1 MFSHYFLD
9 YLQSEMPHRIKAGYH
24 AIFVAGNV
32 LMLIS
37 VIAIAFSI
45 LVSYVMPEYF
55 SLSTQV
61 FGHLAMMIFAA
72 GLKIG
77 YVMHLLGEN
86 GQAGSP
92 HIAASGI

>member
-9 YLQSEMPHRIKAGYH
+9 YLQSEISHRIKAGYH
-24 AIFVAGNV
+24 TVFVAGNL

-37 VIAIAFSI
+37 VMAIVFSI
-45 LVSYVMPEYF
+45 IVSYVMPEYF

-61 FGHLAMMIFAA
+61 FGHITMMVFAA

-77 YVMHLLGEN
+77 YVMRLIGEN